1 MSTYVQLLNNL
12 RTLELT
18 KAAEMLPVYMD
29 NAVAEN
35 KSATDIMYE
44 LTEAEINFRE
54 ERARQINLTIS
65 HFPFQKTLDDF
76 DFSYQPSINKNQIL
90 DLASL
95 RFVEECDNILFIG
108 SSGVGKTHLAV
119 SIGMECSSRHYST
132 YFIHFNDLMSKFKAA
147 AKEGRIENIVKH
159 YAKYKILI
167 IDEIG
172 YLPIDKDSAN
182 GFFQL
187 VAKRY
192 EKRPT
197 ILTTNQPLSRWGDV
211 FGDYTLANAI
221 IDRLVH
227 HSQIVKIT
235 GQSYRIKGKK
245 LYDDGEQSSQPKTY
259 I

>member
-1 MSTYVQLLNNL
+1 MSTYSQLTQNL
-12 RTLELT
+12 EQLELT
-18 KAAEMLPVYMD
+18 KILEILPGYMD
-29 NAVAEN
+29 KAVEEN
-35 KSATDIMYE
+35 KTVTDILTE

-65 HFPFQKTLDDF
+65 HFPFQKTLSDF
-76 DFSYQPSINKNQIL
+76 DFTYQPSINRNQIM

-95 RFVEECDNILFIG
+95 RFIQENENILFIG
-108 SSGVGKTHLAV
+108 SSGVGKTHLAI
-119 SIGMECSSRHYST
+119 SLGIECASRHYST

-147 AKEGRIENIVKH
+147 AKEGRIESMVKH
-159 YAKYKILI
+159 YAKYKVLI

-172 YLPIDKDSAN
+172 YLPIDRDSAH

-187 VAKRY
+187 VATRY
-192 EKRPT
+192 EKRPI

-227 HSQIVKIT
+227 HSHIIKIT
-235 GQSYRIKGKK
+235 GQSYRIKDKK
-245 LYDDGEQSSQPKTY
+245 LFDDSEQTT
-259 I
+259 